1 MAGRETQNH
10 RGLKTLALAWA
21 AERGMSLG
29 APEVSFPHRRFR
41 VDAAACLFQREVPAR
56 PPSATLASVL
66 KVAVV
71 FECKQVRSDL
81 IRDTKQ
87 RKTLTRHLEALEQRR
102 KELET
107 LLKIHHPHFANGES
121 LFREFDSYRLG
132 ECDHK
137 GYPKLLRDIAIA
149 KRGLIKGTKFDRLL
163 SYRMANL
170 HYLVV
175 EDKLIKSHEI
185 PTGWGLLVRRDE
197 TLVLVEQPVWQEIAT
212 EEQLVFLQR
221 IASKGGR
228 LRRPMQEDSSDPLSI
243 LPTLTATGLAKC

>member
-1 MAGRETQNH
+1 
-10 RGLKTLALAWA
+10 
-21 AERGMSLG
+21 MSLG

-56 PPSATLASVL
+56 RPVATLSSVL

-87 RKTLTRHLEALEQRR
+87 RKTLTRRLEALEIQR
-102 KELET
+102 KDLET
-107 LLKIHHPHFANGES
+107 LLKMHHPHYANGET
-121 LFREFDSYRLG
+121 LFREFDSYRLDK
-132 ECDHK
+132 CDHK
-137 GYPKLLRDIAIA
+137 GYPKLLREISKT

-175 EDKLIKSHEI
+175 EDKLLKSHEV
-185 PTGWGLLVRRDE
+185 PTGWGLLVRRNE
-197 TLVLVEQPVWQEIAT
+197 TLQLVEQPAWQEIAV

-221 IASKGGR
+221 IASRGWR
-228 LRRPMQEDSSDPLSI
+228 LRLPSRDLPSETLPI
-243 LPTLTATGLAKC
+243 PPTLCTPNAINSSI